1 MWVALLI
8 LFILLGILAA
18 TIGGVWYYIHNDKL
32 KLKWQLAQAQAATL
46 RAELAAKQAAQSSG
60 LTLAKT
66 RQEELHQEARVA
78 TNLLSTLLLE
88 STQLRKEANALKA
101 NEAGKQVALFPELV
115 ELARRFYQA
124 NLNDIPLR
132 ETIVTKLEGA
142 RRFELQ
148 RIEVAG
154 TSYEPTPEIQT
165 AVQSLKA
172 WGEENLAKT
181 KDARQIFSSLI
192 TESKIKVTDTRLT
205 SDSITLAEAMDKLA
219 LAEAQTIERL
229 RLGQSGSAKLD
240 AAKIAAEAEAKG
252 ILSQAERLR
261 NETFAKA
268 REEADEQSRELA
280 LRDAESKI
288 KDTKTKVAVE
298 EAEDQKRNIQLRK
311 KASDPKIQV
320 KLAPFLTPGYAQI
333 YHDTLDKKPISYKD
347 LQVFGALNRDFGGV
361 DKLIMVATAP
371 LDKVRPRWKFNRN
384 FYRSKPE
391 VLEMVK
397 EAQELLIELGP
408 ILVEMGLLQP

>member
-333 YHDTLDKKPISYKD
+333 
-347 LQVFGALNRDFGGV
+347 
-361 DKLIMVATAP
+361 
-371 LDKVRPRWKFNRN
+371 
-384 FYRSKPE
+384 
-391 VLEMVK
+391 
-397 EAQELLIELGP
+397 
-408 ILVEMGLLQP
+408 